1 MLWSSPWKMSHL
13 LESWI
18 TGEGIKPLPL
28 EPHDREVLCLDVQG
42 SQLATGSCD
51 HAVHLYDLNTKRL
64 KRKLYTKQYG
74 HHEWYPSLDC
84 NLDYYLI
91 QGNMCCTCLRWKTSI
106 WRHGFCTLSLGT
118 IVCKMYRLNGSY
130 VWIQFSFSL
139 WVFISLRAGNPYLQ
153 SLQTIRVQLQSLRH
167 MITH

>member
-1 MLWSSPWKMSHL
+1 MSHL

-130 VWIQFSFSL
+130 V
-139 WVFISLRAGNPYLQ
+139 
-153 SLQTIRVQLQSLRH
+153 
-167 MITH
+167 